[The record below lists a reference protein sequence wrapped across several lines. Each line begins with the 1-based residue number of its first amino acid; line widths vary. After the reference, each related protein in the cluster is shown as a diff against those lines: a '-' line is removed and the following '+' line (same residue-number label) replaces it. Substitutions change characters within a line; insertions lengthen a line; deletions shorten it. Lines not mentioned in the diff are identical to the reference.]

1 MSSRD
6 RNDEGGEACPAVLAD
21 APPAASLPHW
31 IPSRLRTALVMLLE
45 SFNYAHDLQM
55 DAWDYSVE
63 FPNLTQLGLSS
74 NDCRWLIARGLVEH
88 AQEITS
94 CHDDRRRFTR
104 GSRLTFTSTTCFVLT
119 EEGLGLARQAAVS
132 PAAAAPGPLVSLQ
145 RSALPEMRSEPLRS
159 GVPRWDSQRRELRLG
174 GELVKAFKVP
184 APNQEI
190 ILSTFEEERWPPRI
204 DDPLPVKGH
213 VHPSRRLHDAIL
225 SLNRNQRRRLIRFSA
240 DGLGK
245 GIRWELVEVPR
256 EQFSQQNRLTSRPA
270 E

>member
-6 RNDEGGEACPAVLAD
+6 RNEDGGEACPAALAD
-21 APPAASLPHW
+21 APPAALPQW

-55 DAWDYSVE
+55 DPWDFSVE
-63 FPNLTQLGLSS
+63 YPNLTRLGLSN
-74 NDCRWLIARGLVEH
+74 NDCRWLLARGLVEH

-104 GSRLTFTSTTCFVLT
+104 GSKLTFSSATCFVLT
-119 EEGLGLARQAAVS
+119 GEGLRLARQAAVN
-132 PAAAAPGPLVSLQ
+132 PAAAVPGLLMPQ
-145 RSALPEMRSEPLRS
+145 QCPALPEMRSEPLRA
-159 GVPRWDSQRRELRLG
+159 GEPRWDSQRRELRLG
-174 GELVKAFKVP
+174 SELVKAFKVP

-245 GIRWELVEVPR
+245 GIRWELVEVSR
-256 EQFSQQNRLTSRPA
+256 EQCSQQDRLTSRPA

>member
-21 APPAASLPHW
+21 APPAALPHW

-55 DAWDYSVE
+55 DPWDFSVE
-63 FPNLTQLGLSS
+63 YPNLTQLGLSN
-74 NDCRWLIARGLVEH
+74 NDCRWLLARGLVEH

-104 GSRLTFTSTTCFVLT
+104 GSKLTFSSATCFVLT
-119 EEGLGLARQAAVS
+119 REGLRLARQAAVN
-132 PAAAAPGPLVSLQ
+132 PAATAAPGPLVPLPCP
-145 RSALPEMRSEPLRS
+145 ALPEMRSEPLRS

-225 SLNRNQRRRLIRFSA
+225 SLNRNQRRRLIRLSA

-245 GIRWELVEVPR
+245 GIRWELVELPR